1 MNEIKLSTQV
11 KKNSQ
16 HARLVAK
23 LDLEK
28 LDTGWDKNDT
38 IRVISNR
45 TKNTLI
51 LQKVSK
57 KHSKQVAYKMTS
69 TGSGEF
75 SHDVGLY
82 IGYTSHRFSA
92 PLATQQSIN
101 AAVRKLDGNRL
112 EVYLPQELF
121 A

>member
-1 MNEIKLSTQV
+1 MNEIKLSTQT
-11 KKNSQ
+11 KNNSE

-23 LDLEK
+23 INLEK
-28 LDTGWDKNDT
+28 LETGWGKDDI

-45 TKNTLI
+45 TSNTLI

-57 KHSKQVAYKMTS
+57 KHTKQVAYKMTS

-82 IGYTSHRFSA
+82 INYTKHRFSS
-92 PLATQQSIN
+92 PLAAKSSVN
-101 AAVRKLDGNRL
+101 AAVRKLDGNRI
-112 EVYLPQELF
+112 EVYLPNELF
-121 A
+121 V